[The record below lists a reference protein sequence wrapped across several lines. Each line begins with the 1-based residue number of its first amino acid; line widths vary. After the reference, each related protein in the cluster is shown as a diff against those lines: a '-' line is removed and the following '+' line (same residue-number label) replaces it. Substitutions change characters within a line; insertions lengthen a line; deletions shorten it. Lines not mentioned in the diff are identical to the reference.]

1 MTLRHGYAHIGDA
14 NLHYTAAGDPDAPML
29 LFLHGFPEYGG
40 MWHPLMQRLA
50 DRFYCVAPDQLGYNL
65 SDKPADVARYRT
77 TRLVDD
83 VLNFARAI
91 APKRK
96 FTLVAHDWG
105 GAVAW
110 AYALRYAGTLD
121 RLVIVNAV
129 HPAIFRREIAAN
141 PNQAQASQY
150 MVDMQAA
157 DADARFAA
165 DDFARLRHS
174 FRQLDAKGLMP
185 PDELAHYRQ
194 AWSQPGAITGML
206 NWYRAMGA
214 RPRAANEAPAK
225 PAAAIDESKFVVTVP
240 TLVLWGLKDE
250 ALLPGCIEGLDRC
263 VPDLTL
269 KTYADGTHWLI
280 HEEPAAIAAEIATF
294 VGAAA

>member
-1 MTLRHGYAHIGDA
+1 MIRHGFAHIGDA
-14 NLHYTAAGDPDAPML
+14 NLHYTACGDSQAPML

-40 MWHPLMQRLA
+40 MWNGLMERLA
-50 DRFYCVAPDQLGYNL
+50 GRFHCVAPDQLGYNL
-65 SDKPADVARYRT
+65 SDKPAELSRYRT

-83 VLNFARAI
+83 VRSFAAAI
-91 APKRK
+91 APKKR

-110 AYALRYAGTLD
+110 AYALKYADTLD

-141 PNQAQASQY
+141 PSQAQASQY
-150 MVDMQAA
+150 MVDMQSAEA
-157 DADARFAA
+157 DALFAA

-185 PDELAHYRQ
+185 PDELAEYRR

-206 NWYRAMGA
+206 NWYRAMGT
-214 RPRAANEAPAK
+214 RPRAPGEEQAK
-225 PAAAIDESKFVVTVP
+225 PPAPIDESKFVVTMP

-250 ALLPGCIEGLDRC
+250 ALLPGCIEGLDRW
-263 VPDLTL
+263 VPKLTL
-269 KTYADGTHWLI
+269 KTYAEGTHWLI
-280 HEEPAAIAAEIATF
+280 HEEPDGIAAEIAAF
-294 VGAAA
+294 AGKPA